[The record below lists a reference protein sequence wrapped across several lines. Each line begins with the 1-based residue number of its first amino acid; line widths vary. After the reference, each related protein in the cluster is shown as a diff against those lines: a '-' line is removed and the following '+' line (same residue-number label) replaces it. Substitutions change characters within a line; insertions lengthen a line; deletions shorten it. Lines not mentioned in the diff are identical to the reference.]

1 MTGAI
6 KISGIETSRS
16 ISFDLT
22 KLLFTADLLRTA
34 TSGKDV
40 TAGCKQMLGN
50 HSLEVLDAT
59 QGDHVVD
66 LEELEEEGSHGGN
79 DVPSF

>member
-1 MTGAI
+1 
-6 KISGIETSRS
+6 
-16 ISFDLT
+16 
-22 KLLFTADLLRTA
+22 
-34 TSGKDV
+34 
-40 TAGCKQMLGN
+40 MLGN

-79 DVPSF
+79 DVPSI